1 MTVQVIDKAKTKTT
15 KAKARLKDLTF
26 DHDNAHLA
34 LCSKEQGAANNQENA
49 VIFKSAN
56 FSKELIEKAQRVQV
70 TMELPD
76 FLEKFFDMWYSDAQV
91 LARLMGYVPEEEEYE
106 YTDWIQER
114 VDSFELLKSLH
125 EAKSLPEE
133 MAKLSED
140 QISQILDD
148 QEMIVK
154 SLKEFESSQMLEDK
168 AAKPATKVG
177 PTGSKTIKKEKKM
190 TQEVVELQKAM
201 EAQKVELEKAME
213 AQKVELEKARE
224 MLKVVEI
231 EKQAVI
237 LKSKTDAVAA
247 VVHDEKHVATI
258 MKAAAMLDNTEDFD
272 ALLEVF
278 KSITVAVEKS
288 ALFNEQGA
296 TVEVEDKAK
305 ESKVKEF
312 LKSKYAQKGE

>member
-1 MTVQVIDKAKTKTT
+1 MTVQVIEKTKKSTT

-56 FSKELIEKAQRVQV
+56 FSKELIEKAQKVQV
-70 TMELPD
+70 TMELPE
-76 FLEKFFDMWYSDAQV
+76 FLRRFFSLYWDDAEV
-91 LARLMGYVPEEEEYE
+91 LARLMGWVPEDDDEEE

-154 SLKEFESSQMLEDK
+154 SLKEFESSQMLEN
-168 AAKPATKVG
+168 KVGSPTANSG
-177 PTGSKTIKKEKKM
+177 PTGTKKIKKEKKM
-190 TQEVVELQKAM
+190 TQEVETIEKSKYVEI
-201 EAQKVELEKAME
+201 EKAMQ
-213 AQKVELEKARE
+213 AQAEELLKARE
-224 MLKVVEI
+224 MLATI
-231 EKQAVI
+231 EKAEKALI
-237 LKSKTDAVAA
+237 LKTKTDAVNA
-247 VVHDEKHVATI
+247 VVKDAKHAETVL
-258 MKAAAMLDNTEDFD
+258 KAALALEKQEDFD
-272 ALLEVF
+272 ALVNVF
-278 KSITVAVEKS
+278 KSMQEVIEKS
-288 ALFNEQGA
+288 AGFTEVGA
-296 TVEVEDKAK
+296 SVQAGEEAE
-305 ESKVKEF
+305 ESKTMAF
-312 LKSKYAQKGE
+312 LKSKYAQKEVK

>member
-154 SLKEFESSQMLEDK
+154 SLKEFESSQMLEN
-168 AAKPATKVG
+168 KVGSPTANSG
-177 PTGSKTIKKEKKM
+177 PTGTKKIKKEKKM
-190 TQEVVELQKAM
+190 TQEVETIEKSKYVEI
-201 EAQKVELEKAME
+201 EKAMQ
-213 AQKVELEKARE
+213 AQAEELLKARE
-224 MLKVVEI
+224 MLATI
-231 EKQAVI
+231 EKAEKALI
-237 LKSKTDAVAA
+237 LKTKTDAVAA
-247 VVHDEKHVATI
+247 VVHDEKYVATI

>member
-56 FSKELIEKAQRVQV
+56 FSKELIEKAQRIQV

-154 SLKEFESSQMLEDK
+154 SLKEFESSQGVDNSAE
-168 AAKPATKVG
+168 TKVEEIE
-177 PTGSKTIKKEKKM
+177 PVGSKTIKKGKKM
-190 TQEVVELQKAM
+190 TQAVETI
-201 EAQKVELEKAME
+201 EKS
-213 AQKVELEKARE
+213 KY
-224 MLKVVEI
+224 VEI
-231 EKQAVI
+231 EKQLQTQKEELQKAKDQLEALNKEKAEALIKSRTNALQDV
-237 LKSKTDAVAA
+237 LKDEASVE
-247 VVHDEKHVATI
+247 VV
-258 MKAAAMLDNTEDFD
+258 MKAAGAVD
-272 ALLEVF
+272 AEKFEALVGVF
-278 KSITVAVEKS
+278 KKQADLLDKS
-288 ALFNEQGA
+288 ELFKAKGV
-296 TVEVEDKAK
+296 TVETDEVSENLVAKLLKAK
-305 ESKVKEF
+305 YPTK
-312 LKSKYAQKGE
+312 

>member
-154 SLKEFESSQMLEDK
+154 SLKEFESSQGVDNSAE
-168 AAKPATKVG
+168 TKVEEVE
-177 PTGSKTIKKEKKM
+177 PVGSKTIKKGKKM
-190 TQEVVELQKAM
+190 TQAVETI
-201 EAQKVELEKAME
+201 EKS
-213 AQKVELEKARE
+213 KY
-224 MLKVVEI
+224 VEI
-231 EKQAVI
+231 EKQLQTQKEEFQKAKDQLEALNKEKAEALIKSRTNALQDV
-237 LKSKTDAVAA
+237 LKDEASVE
-247 VVHDEKHVATI
+247 VV
-258 MKAAAMLDNTEDFD
+258 MKAAGAVD
-272 ALLEVF
+272 AEKFEALVGVF
-278 KSITVAVEKS
+278 KKQADLLDKSELFKEK
-288 ALFNEQGA
+288 GV
-296 TVEVEDKAK
+296 TVETEEVSENLVAKLLKAK
-305 ESKVKEF
+305 YPTK
-312 LKSKYAQKGE
+312 

>member
-76 FLEKFFDMWYSDAQV
+76 FLEKFFGLWYSDAQV

-154 SLKEFESSQMLEDK
+154 SLKEFESSQMLEN
-168 AAKPATKVG
+168 KVGSPTANSG
-177 PTGSKTIKKEKKM
+177 PTGTKKIKKEKKM
-190 TQEVVELQKAM
+190 TQEVETIEKSKYVEI
-201 EAQKVELEKAME
+201 EKAMQ
-213 AQKVELEKARE
+213 AQAEELLKARE
-224 MLKVVEI
+224 MLATI
-231 EKQAVI
+231 EKAEKALI
-237 LKSKTDAVAA
+237 LKTKTDAVAA

>member
-154 SLKEFESSQMLEDK
+154 SLKEFESSQMLEN
-168 AAKPATKVG
+168 KVGSPTANSG
-177 PTGSKTIKKEKKM
+177 PTGTKKIKKEKKM
-190 TQEVVELQKAM
+190 TQEVETIEKSKYVEI
-201 EAQKVELEKAME
+201 EKAMQ
-213 AQKVELEKARE
+213 AQAEELLKARE
-224 MLKVVEI
+224 MLATI
-231 EKQAVI
+231 EKAEKALI